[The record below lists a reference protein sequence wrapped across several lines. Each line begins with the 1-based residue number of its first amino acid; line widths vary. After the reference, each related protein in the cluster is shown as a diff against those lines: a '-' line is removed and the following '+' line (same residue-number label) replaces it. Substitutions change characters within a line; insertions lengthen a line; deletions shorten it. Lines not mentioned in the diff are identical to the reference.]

1 MHTSSSRYA
10 DWKAPAEDG
19 QMLVWP
25 MASTLLEE
33 TRENSRRLASADS
46 VLVQGIPLPDLRRE
60 ARAFIGHFDDSPL
73 FATGHQ
79 TELYHP
85 GVWVK
90 NAMINSLAR
99 QAGGS
104 AFHLAVD
111 TDAPKHLHL
120 RWPGGSQAITDDEEL
135 TTAEWTSLLSPPT
148 PRYLSD
154 IVESVDEAAAGWS
167 FTPSTEPFLA
177 SLRRLSL
184 ESLNLSTA
192 LTNSVHSLEWDLG
205 LRHHAL
211 VVSPIWQCEPYLIFL
226 HHFLARASEVAQ
238 VYNRV
243 LGDYRA
249 KNGVRTT
256 ARPMPDLNA
265 SSDEIECPFW
275 LDDLRQGTRTRAV
288 VRCLKDQWTISPAA
302 GGDPCTL
309 DPSVDGRIAAERL
322 LKWCRANQLRIAPR
336 ALTLTLFFRLFLA
349 DQFVHGIGGGR
360 YDQVTDDF
368 IHGLFAFDPPRFSV
382 TTATLYFPTA
392 VGQRRINLHPLLQEG
407 RRVRHGMLSS
417 EKRTLVTQIDQLP
430 RHSRQRQDLFFQMHQ
445 RLAAESNSP
454 AIRHW
459 EQKLREAQHAS
470 HLQKAL
476 FDRELFFAIQPRE
489 RLRGLIERYDAFFE

>member
-1 MHTSSSRYA
+1 MSTTSSRYA

-19 QMLVWP
+19 QMLIWP
-25 MASTLLEE
+25 NASTLLAE
-33 TRENSRRLASADS
+33 TRDNSRRLASAVH
-46 VLVQGIPLPDLRRE
+46 VLLQGIPLPELRRQ
-60 ARAFIGHFDDSPL
+60 AREFVGHTGDAPL

-99 QAGGS
+99 KAGGV
-104 AFHLAVD
+104 AFHFAVD

-120 RWPGGSQAITDDEEL
+120 HWPGGSEPITDDDGL
-135 TTAEWTSLLSPPT
+135 TTADWTSLLSPPT
-148 PRYLSD
+148 PRHLND
-154 IVESVDEAAAGWS
+154 IANSLNKTVAAWS

-192 LTNSVHSLEWDLG
+192 LTNSIHSLEWDLG

-211 VVSPIWQCEPYLIFL
+211 VVSPLWHCEPYLIFL
-226 HHFLARASEVAQ
+226 HHFLAKADEVAR

-243 LGDYRA
+243 LADYRA
-249 KNGVRTT
+249 RHGVRTA

-265 SSDEIECPFW
+265 SADEIECPFW
-275 LDDLRQGTRTRAV
+275 LDDVAHGRRMRAILH
-288 VRCLKDQWTISPAA
+288 RHKGHWTISPPK
-302 GGDPCTL
+302 GGEPLVL
-309 DPSVDGRIAAERL
+309 DSSVDGRVAADRL
-322 LKWCRANQLRIAPR
+322 LKWCRQNQLRIAPR

-368 IHGLFAFDPPRFSV
+368 IHGLFDFEPPRFSV
-382 TTATLYFPTA
+382 TTATLYFPAA

-407 RRVRHGMLSS
+407 RRVRHGLLTG
-417 EKRTLVTQIDQLP
+417 EKRTMVTQIDQLP
-430 RHSRQRQDLFFQMHQ
+430 RHSRQRQELFFRMHQ

-454 AIRHW
+454 AIRSW
-459 EQKLREAQHAS
+459 EKKLREAQQAS
-470 HLQKAL
+470 HLHKAL
-476 FDRELFFAIQPRE
+476 FDRDLFFAIQPRE
-489 RLRGLIERYDAFFE
+489 RLTAMMDRYDAAF